1 MPTSGEG
8 QQQQVPMSR
17 STPNLQQL
25 VNSLYLR
32 DEPAWGVPAVLNAG
46 HNTSHHPQQQQQQHH
61 SPLQQLQQPA
71 APSRSESVTSLPASS
86 SSGLSSWGSIQD
98 ASKAG
103 EFNFLGFFASPDLH
117 ERVEKA
123 FEASRTQIDKLHA
136 IISTQRS

>member
-8 QQQQVPMSR
+8 QQQQPQQQVPMSR

-46 HNTSHHPQQQQQQHH
+46 HNTSHHQQQQQQQQHH

-103 EFNFLGFFASPDLH
+103 EFNFLGFFTSPDLH

-123 FEASRTQIDKLHA
+123 FEASRTQIDKL
-136 IISTQRS
+136 Q

>member
-1 MPTSGEG
+1 MPTSADG
-8 QQQQVPMSR
+8 QQPQQQVPMSR

-32 DEPAWGVPAVLNAG
+32 DDPAWGVPAVLAAG
-46 HNTSHHPQQQQQQHH
+46 HNTHQQHH
-61 SPLQQLQQPA
+61 SPLQQLQPA

-103 EFNFLGFFASPDLH
+103 EFHFRGCSRLLNAA
-117 ERVEKA
+117 EMRIMRVIRIYNQFRFEFGTNSA
-123 FEASRTQIDKLHA
+123 FVLVL
-136 IISTQRS
+136 